1 MKMTNQLFTEKF
13 IPKSIK
19 EFVGFNHN
27 AILKYVERVL
37 NGNENKK
44 GVIMWGEAGCGK
56 TTLAFLVAKHFDI
69 SYSYSNSSD
78 QRNKKDINADVLRT
92 TSLQSKTILIILD
105 ECDGLNKSGFKELE
119 RVMKKYEHPFI
130 LICNE
135 IDKIP
140 YSIRKICHT
149 EKFSVDRFSLLALAN
164 RVVKSE
170 GLDFTRSQIK
180 DIVSQSK
187 SYRDILHALQFGV
200 VGISIPEQLSPDLAV
215 LYSLQGQNIDLPTN
229 DLSNLIVRFND
240 ASNSPNLISM
250 ASLWESRYVS
260 GYTFGKNIVR
270 AILST
275 IRNSRIKKLEY
286 PRTYKLLYES
296 KHGKKMKD
304 EATSEKKSTKP
315 RIKILGFK

>member
-1 MKMTNQLFTEKF
+1 MTNQLFTEKF

-180 DIVSQSK
+180 DIVSHSK
-187 SYRDILHALQFGV
+187 SYRDVLHALQFGV
-200 VGISIPEQLSPDLAV
+200 STNPPEQISLDTAV
-215 LYSLQGQNIDLPTN
+215 LHSLSAESVDLPTN
-229 DLSNLIVRFND
+229 DLNNLIVRFND
-240 ASNSPNLISM
+240 SASRPDLIAM
-250 ASLWESRYVS
+250 ADSWNNRYVN
-260 GYTFGKNIVR
+260 GYTYGKYIVK
-270 AILST
+270 AILSS
-275 IRNSRIKKLEY
+275 IRNPGIKKLEY
-286 PRTYKLLYES
+286 PRTYKLIHES
-296 KHGKKMKD
+296 KHGKMKT
-304 EATSEKKSTKP
+304 EATTGKKLSRAPK
-315 RIKILGFK
+315 IKIIGFK